1 MVNDFAVKMDALV
14 FAKGVPTWSF
24 FDCQPGS
31 LASWAIQLN
40 PNIQN
45 FKLTDG
51 EIFQAEY
58 DDEDEDEDVYDD
70 DDDEY
75 DDEDDDDDEYDDEDD
90 DEDDEEDDDIYDDDD
105 EESLNTAEDVQRELR
120 RKKKQGMAKIS
131 RDLDA
136 LEEDIEKEE
145 ILEDAMEAAEVMM
158 GNIDDEDDDEYD
170 DDEYDDEDDD
180 DEDDDYDEDDD
191 DEDDDYDDDDDDED
205 YNNFIEDAMWWFW
218 QT

>member
-1 MVNDFAVKMDALV
+1 
-14 FAKGVPTWSF
+14 
-24 FDCQPGS
+24 
-31 LASWAIQLN
+31 
-40 PNIQN
+40 
-45 FKLTDG
+45 
-51 EIFQAEY
+51 
-58 DDEDEDEDVYDD
+58 
-70 DDDEY
+70 
-75 DDEDDDDDEYDDEDD
+75 
-90 DEDDEEDDDIYDDDD
+90 
-105 EESLNTAEDVQRELR
+105 
-120 RKKKQGMAKIS
+120 MAKIS

-205 YNNFIEDAMWWFW
+205 YNNFIEDAM
-218 QT
+218 